1 MRKQSLLLAAAG
13 VLALAS
19 CNTETGNADEAQAK
33 IDSMVN
39 ARVDE
44 IRMELKAKNDSI
56 INELAT
62 WRADSIIN
70 AKKGKK
76 VVKQKPKP
84 VMPAAT
90 STSGST
96 GTMEAKPAQKTETS
110 SSKWGKEG
118 NGGET
123 SKSKWGTDKKEG
135 EGETSKSKWGN

>member
-1 MRKQSLLLAAAG
+1 MKKQSLLLVTAAMLVA
-13 VLALAS
+13 AS
-19 CNTETGNADEAQAK
+19 CNTETGNDDAAQAK

-44 IRMELKAKNDSI
+44 IRIELKAKNDSI

-70 AKKGKK
+70 AMKGKK
-76 VVKQKPKP
+76 VVKRKPKP
-84 VMPAAT
+84 QPP
-90 STSGST
+90 
-96 GTMEAKPAQKTETS
+96 GTKEKVQQDVAVKPAEKPTTS

-123 SKSKWGTDKKEG
+123 SKSKWGTEKKEG
-135 EGETSKSKWGN
+135 QEGETSKSKWGN